1 MSAAA
6 PLQLHFARPV
16 GRCDAE
22 QRRRYAPVVDL
33 DANSLIAGFLV
44 SGVGFVL
51 FSYGR
56 KMSRFPHIILGLV
69 LMVFPYFVPGVL
81 MMFGIA
87 ALLCGL
93 LYLATRM
100 GY

>member
-1 MSAAA
+1 M
-6 PLQLHFARPV
+6 P
-16 GRCDAE
+16 
-22 QRRRYAPVVDL
+22 QRDPRADGSREDTRATLLSVNL
-33 DANSLIAGFLV
+33 DASSLIAGFVV

-56 KMSRFPHIILGLV
+56 KMGRVPQVITGLV
-69 LMVFPYFVPGVL
+69 LMVFPYFVPGVPL
-81 MMFGIA
+81 MFGIA

-93 LYLATRM
+93 LYLATRA